1 MNSIVE
7 KIWEY
12 GAILVSTDEGF
23 ELASGHKSPIYID
36 CRSLISYPDV
46 MDLIADEG
54 AKIVKET
61 GTEILA
67 GGETAGIP
75 YATWISAR
83 TKVPMT
89 YIRRRPKGYGRT
101 SQIEGSMDAGKKVL
115 LVEDLITSG
124 YSKDSF
130 VEGIRNSGA
139 TVEHCLV
146 VFDREQG
153 GRKRLKN
160 LGIELHS
167 LATLSETLEYGLKNN
182 ELTQEDYKK
191 IQKYLKADSE

>member
-167 LATLSETLEYGLKNN
+167 LATPSETLEYGLKNN

>member
-46 MDLIADEG
+46 MDLIADEA